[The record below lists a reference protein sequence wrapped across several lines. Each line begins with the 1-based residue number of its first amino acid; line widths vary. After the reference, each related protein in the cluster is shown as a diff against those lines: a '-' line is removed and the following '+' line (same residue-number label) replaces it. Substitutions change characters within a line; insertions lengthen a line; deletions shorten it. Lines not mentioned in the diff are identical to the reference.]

1 MHVKRIAIRP
11 FLFVALLSLLQ
22 PVAVSAAE
30 VVQLINQEETALI
43 EAAPEETGGSSVTVA
58 EEPTP
63 EDVPEATVPSE
74 ELPIDGTEPST
85 TESTTEE
92 TETSETDTSTSESET
107 ESSETG
113 SSETSSSETKPSETK
128 PSETKPSETK
138 PSETKP
144 SETKPSET
152 KPSQSKPRPPKPV
165 QPSQPVAPRP
175 TPVQPVYP
183 SNQGPAQGG
192 IVSGKEATFTFNNT
206 TEEFIRKIGPLA
218 AKIGDEQGLYASVMI
233 AQAILESGSGNSTL
247 AGMPNYNLF
256 GIKGSYKGKSVG
268 MPTQEDTGSG
278 ALYTINANFRRY
290 PSYKESLEDYAKLLK
305 KGISGNEAFYQ
316 GTWKANTTS
325 YQEATAYLTGK
336 YATDIH
342 YASKLNGLI
351 KTYNLT
357 RYDKFDK
364 EMEKRLGAMTMGPK
378 EEKLVAEATQF
389 LGLPY
394 VWGGTTVSGFDC
406 SGLVQYVYKKAANVE
421 LPRVTWQQ
429 ELVGTEVGLDELK
442 TGDLLFF
449 GTRGATHHVAM
460 YLGDGLFIH
469 APEPGDVVKITS
481 IADFK
486 PDFAK
491 RILN

>member
-1 MHVKRIAIRP
+1 MRT
-11 FLFVALLSLLQ
+11 FLFVALLSLIQ
-22 PVAVSAAE
+22 PVAVSATE
-30 VVQLINQEETALI
+30 VVLTQADQVETTAVAQTPETTEGSSALPEQEEV
-43 EAAPEETGGSSVTVA
+43 PETSVNENTESSV
-58 EEPTP
+58 
-63 EDVPEATVPSE
+63 
-74 ELPIDGTEPST
+74 LPDESST
-85 TESTTEE
+85 T
-92 TETSETDTSTSESET
+92 TETSEGT
-107 ESSETG
+107 ESSEPST
-113 SSETSSSETKPSETK
+113 SQPEETKPSETKPSETK

-152 KPSQSKPRPPKPV
+152 KPSETKPSETKPSET
-165 QPSQPVAPRP
+165 QPSTTQPALPVAP
-175 TPVQPVYP
+175 QE
-183 SNQGPAQGG
+183 PAQPTSPVGPVDETSPSGELTGEVGG
-192 IVSGKEATFTFNNT
+192 EATFTFNNT
-206 TEEFIRKIGPLA
+206 TEEFIKKIGPLA

-233 AQAILESGSGNSTL
+233 AQAILESASGNSTL

-256 GIKGSYKGKSVG
+256 GIKGSYQGKSVA

-278 ALYTINANFRRY
+278 SLYTINANFRRY
-290 PSYKESLEDYAKLLK
+290 PTYKESLEDYAKLLK
-305 KGISGNEAFYQ
+305 EGITGNDEFYK
-316 GTWKANTTS
+316 GTWKEHAKT

-342 YASKLNGLI
+342 YAAKLNGLI
-351 KTYNLT
+351 KTYELT
-357 RYDKFDK
+357 KYDEFDK
-364 EMEKRLGAMTMGPK
+364 EMEKILAAMTMGPK

-394 VWGGTTVSGFDC
+394 VWGGTTINGFDC
-406 SGLVQYVYKKAANVE
+406 SGLVQYVYQKAANVS

-429 ELVGTEVGLDELK
+429 ETVGTEVGLDELK

-449 GTRGATHHVAM
+449 GARGATHHVAM

>member
-1 MHVKRIAIRP
+1 MKQKAIRT

-22 PVAVSAAE
+22 PVAVSATEIAQLTQGNQGETAPVEE
-30 VVQLINQEETALI
+30 VVETT
-43 EAAPEETGGSSVTVA
+43 EGSSVLP
-58 EEPTP
+58 EPETSASESSEPP
-63 EDVPEATVPSE
+63 ESSE
-74 ELPIDGTEPST
+74 EVPTTSSTEESESSTEPST
-85 TESTTEE
+85 SQPE
-92 TETSETDTSTSESET
+92 TKPSETR
-107 ESSETG
+107 
-113 SSETSSSETKPSETK
+113 PSETK

-144 SETKPSET
+144 SE
-152 KPSQSKPRPPKPV
+152 SKPTTPAKPV
-165 QPSQPVAPRP
+165 VPRP
-175 TPVQPVYP
+175 QEPAQPTSPANPVYEEP
-183 SNQGPAQGG
+183 Q
-192 IVSGKEATFTFNNT
+192 SGEGLVEIGSEATVTFNNT
-206 TEEFIRKIGPLA
+206 TEEFIKKIGPLA
-218 AKIGDEQGLYASVMI
+218 AKIGDEHGLYASVMI
-233 AQAILESGSGNSTL
+233 AQAILESASGNSTL

-268 MPTQEDTGSG
+268 MATQEDTGSG
-278 ALYTINANFRRY
+278 SLYTINANFRRY
-290 PSYKESLEDYAKLLK
+290 PTYKESLEDYAKLLK
-305 KGISGNEAFYQ
+305 EGISGNQEFYK
-316 GTWKANTTS
+316 GTWKESAKT
-325 YQEATAYLTGK
+325 YQEATAFLTGK

-342 YASKLNGLI
+342 YDAKLNGLI
-351 KTYNLT
+351 KTYELNK
-357 RYDKFDK
+357 YDQFDK
-364 EMEKRLGAMTMGPK
+364 EMEKRLAAMTMGPK

-394 VWGGTTVSGFDC
+394 VWGGTTINGFDC
-406 SGLVQYVYKKAANVE
+406 SGLVQYVYQKAANVN

-429 ELVGTEVGLDELK
+429 ETVGTEVGLDELK

-469 APEPGDVVKITS
+469 APEPGDVIKITS

>member
-1 MHVKRIAIRP
+1 MKQKAMRT
-11 FLFVALLSLLQ
+11 FLFVGLLSLIQ
-22 PVAVSAAE
+22 PVAVSATE
-30 VVQLINQEETALI
+30 VVLTQADQVETTVVAETPETIEGSSALTEQEEV
-43 EAAPEETGGSSVTVA
+43 PETSVNDNTESSVLPDESTSTTT
-58 EEPTP
+58 ET
-63 EDVPEATVPSE
+63 SE
-74 ELPIDGTEPST
+74 GTESSTEPST
-85 TESTTEE
+85 SQPE
-92 TETSETDTSTSESET
+92 
-107 ESSETG
+107 
-113 SSETSSSETKPSETK
+113 ETKPSETK

-152 KPSQSKPRPPKPV
+152 KPSET
-165 QPSQPVAPRP
+165 QPVLPV
-175 TPVQPVYP
+175 TPQE
-183 SNQGPAQGG
+183 PAQPTSPVGPIFEEATSGESPRG
-192 IVSGKEATFTFNNT
+192 IGSEATFTFNNT
-206 TEEFIRKIGPLA
+206 TEEFIKKIGPLA

-233 AQAILESGSGNSTL
+233 AQAILESASGNSTL

-256 GIKGSYKGKSVG
+256 GIKGSYQGNSVA
-268 MPTQEDTGSG
+268 MPTQEDTGAGS
-278 ALYTINANFRRY
+278 LYTINANFRRY
-290 PSYKESLEDYAKLLK
+290 PTYKESLEDYAKLLK
-305 KGISGNEAFYQ
+305 EGITGNDEFYK
-316 GTWKANTTS
+316 GTWKEQAKT

-342 YASKLNGLI
+342 YAAKLNGLI
-351 KTYNLT
+351 KTYELT
-357 RYDKFDK
+357 KYDEFDK
-364 EMEKRLGAMTMGPK
+364 EMEKLLAAMTMGPK

-394 VWGGTTVSGFDC
+394 VWGGTTINGFDC
-406 SGLVQYVYKKAANVE
+406 SGLVQYVYQKAANVS

-429 ELVGTEVGLDELK
+429 ETVGTEVGLDELK

-449 GTRGATHHVAM
+449 GARGATHHVAM